1 MGGGTCD
8 IIKKGVDK
16 MKKKIVLF
24 LLVLCLLMSF
34 GCTNTKKKSKDDIE
48 TKNETTEESRI
59 SELEEENK
67 KLRDNLASFALSQE
81 EQEEIIKYYRSIFSN
96 MSKRD
101 DEDLK
106 NKVNA
111 DVLTPMF
118 SFKERMLNEEEAI
131 SISNLDDKAL
141 TIHFTYKNLPI
152 SLRHEYQ
159 LTFQDELIKIDPE
172 KMLEIKTSNEYDI
185 ENNSAY
191 GLNDAAITIKDLK
204 VGDSISIVFSDELA
218 KLCDYKSGTITIKI
232 IE

>member
-1 MGGGTCD
+1 MN
-8 IIKKGVDK
+8 
-16 MKKKIVLF
+16 KKIGLF
-24 LLVLCLLMSF
+24 LLVFCLLMSF
-34 GCTNTKKKSKDDIE
+34 GCTKTNDVSKEQIND
-48 TKNETTEESRI
+48 KTESTVESRI

-159 LTFQDELIKIDPE
+159 LAFQGELIKIDPE
-172 KMLEIKTSNEYDI
+172 KMLDIKATHDYNIDN
-185 ENNSAY
+185 NNSY
-191 GLNDAAITIKDLK
+191 GLNDAAITIKDVK
-204 VGDSISIVFSDELA
+204 AGDSISIVLSDELA
-218 KLCDYKSGTITIKI
+218 KLCDYKSGSITINI

>member
-1 MGGGTCD
+1 
-8 IIKKGVDK
+8 

-67 KLRDNLASFALSQE
+67 KLRDNLVSFSLSLE
-81 EQEEIIKYYRSIFSN
+81 ENEEILKFYRSIFSN

-118 SFKERMLNEEEAI
+118 SFKERLLNEEEAI

-159 LTFQDELIKIDPE
+159 LAFQGELIKIDPE
-172 KMLEIKTSNEYDI
+172 KMLDIKATHDYNIDN
-185 ENNSAY
+185 NNSY
-191 GLNDAAITIKDLK
+191 GLNDAAITIKDVK
-204 VGDSISIVFSDELA
+204 AGDSISIVLSDELA
-218 KLCDYKSGTITIKI
+218 KLCDYKSGSITINI

>member
-1 MGGGTCD
+1 
-8 IIKKGVDK
+8 
-16 MKKKIVLF
+16 MKKKIYLF
-24 LLVLCLLMSF
+24 LLVLCILMSF
-34 GCTNTKKKSKDDIE
+34 GCTNTNEESKNDTQ
-48 TKNETTEESRI
+48 TKNETPFEARI

-67 KLRDNLASFALSQE
+67 KLKDNLASFSLSLE
-81 EQEEIIKYYRSIFSN
+81 ENEEILKFYRSIFSN

-118 SFKERMLNEEEAI
+118 SFGNKLLNEEEAI
-131 SISNLDDKAL
+131 SISSLDDKSL

-152 SLRHEYQ
+152 TLRHEYI

-172 KMLEIKTSNEYDI
+172 KMLEIKTNHEYDI
-185 ENNSAY
+185 QNNSAY
-191 GLNDAAITIKDLK
+191 GLNDAAIKIKDLE
-204 VGDSISIVFSDELA
+204 VGDTISIVLSDELA
-218 KLCDYKSGTITIKI
+218 KLCDYKSGSIIINI

>member
-1 MGGGTCD
+1 
-8 IIKKGVDK
+8 

-34 GCTNTKKKSKDDIE
+34 GCTKTKKENKNDIE
-48 TKNETTEESRI
+48 TKNETTEETRI

-67 KLRDNLASFALSQE
+67 KLKDNLASFALSQE

-118 SFKERMLNEEEAI
+118 SFKERLLNEEEVIPI
-131 SISNLDDKAL
+131 SSLDDKAL

-159 LTFQDELIKIDPE
+159 LAFQDELIKIDPE
-172 KMLEIKTSNEYDI
+172 KMLEIKTTHDYDI
-185 ENNSAY
+185 VNNNAY
-191 GLNDAAITIKDLK
+191 GLNDAAITIKDVK
-204 VGDSISIVFSDELA
+204 AGDSISIVLSDELA
-218 KLCDYKSGTITIKI
+218 KLCDYKSGSITINI

>member
-1 MGGGTCD
+1 MN
-8 IIKKGVDK
+8 
-16 MKKKIVLF
+16 KKIGLF

-34 GCTNTKKKSKDDIE
+34 GCTKTNDVSKEQIND
-48 TKNETTEESRI
+48 KTESTVESRI

-159 LTFQDELIKIDPE
+159 LAFQGELIKIDPE
-172 KMLEIKTSNEYDI
+172 KMLDIKATHDYNIDN
-185 ENNSAY
+185 NNSY
-191 GLNDAAITIKDLK
+191 GLNDAAITIKDVK
-204 VGDSISIVFSDELA
+204 AGDSISIVLSDELA
-218 KLCDYKSGTITIKI
+218 KLCDYKSGSITINI

>member
-1 MGGGTCD
+1 
-8 IIKKGVDK
+8 

-24 LLVLCLLMSF
+24 LLVLCILMSF
-34 GCTNTKKKSKDDIE
+34 GCTKTNDVSKEQIND
-48 TKNETTEESRI
+48 KNETTEESRI

-67 KLRDNLASFALSQE
+67 KLKDNLASFALSQE

-106 NKVNA
+106 YKVNA

-118 SFKERMLNEEEAI
+118 SFKERLLNEEEAI
-131 SISNLDDKAL
+131 PISSLDDKAL

-159 LTFQDELIKIDPE
+159 LAFQDELIKIDPE
-172 KMLEIKTSNEYDI
+172 KMLEIKTTHDYNIDN
-185 ENNSAY
+185 NNSY
-191 GLNDAAITIKDLK
+191 GLNDAAIKIKDLE
-204 VGDSISIVFSDELA
+204 VGDSISIVLSDELA
-218 KLCDYKSGTITIKI
+218 KLCDYKSGSITINI
-232 IE
+232 VE

>member
-1 MGGGTCD
+1 
-8 IIKKGVDK
+8 
-16 MKKKIVLF
+16 
-24 LLVLCLLMSF
+24 MSF

-159 LTFQDELIKIDPE
+159 LAFQDELIKIDPK
-172 KMLEIKTSNEYDI
+172 KMLEIKTTHDYDI
-185 ENNSAY
+185 VNNNAY
-191 GLNDAAITIKDLK
+191 GLNDAAIMIKDLK
-204 VGDSISIVFSDELA
+204 VGDSISIVLSDELA
-218 KLCDYKSGTITIKI
+218 KLCDYKSGSITINI
-232 IE
+232 VE

>member
-1 MGGGTCD
+1 MN
-8 IIKKGVDK
+8 
-16 MKKKIVLF
+16 KKIALF

-34 GCTNTKKKSKDDIE
+34 GCTNTKKESKNDIE
-48 TKNETTEESRI
+48 TKNEMTEETRI
-59 SELEEENK
+59 SELEKENK
-67 KLRDNLASFALSQE
+67 KLKDNLASFSLSLE
-81 EQEEIIKYYRSIFSN
+81 DKEEIIKYYRSIFSN

-131 SISNLDDKAL
+131 SISSLDDKAL

-152 SLRHEYQ
+152 ALRHEYL

-172 KMLEIKTSNEYDI
+172 KMLEIKTTRDYDI
-185 ENNSAY
+185 VNKNAY
-191 GLNDAAITIKDLK
+191 GLNDATITIKDLK
-204 VGDSISIVFSDELA
+204 VGDTISIVLSDELA
-218 KLCDYKSGTITIKI
+218 KLCDYKSGSITIKI
-232 IE
+232 VE